1 DRARTRARF
10 WRDRGPCAGPDRRG
24 WGTGRAATRRRG
36 LAIRRSLALVA
47 IAGALIA
54 AGSIVAVLMLSIPLG
69 ESRRRQRPAAPA
81 LRRGI
86 EVTAIVGL
94 LLLLRVV
101 DGLTVITGGFIVA
114 GFLVAEAILSARP
127 SRASR

>member
-1 DRARTRARF
+1 
-10 WRDRGPCAGPDRRG
+10 
-24 WGTGRAATRRRG
+24 
-36 LAIRRSLALVA
+36 LALVA
-47 IAGALIA
+47 VASALIA
-54 AGSIVAVLMLSIPLG
+54 AASIIAVDPDVPLAIGVVIAAVAVFSGAVAAALLLSIPLG

-101 DGLTVITGGFIVA
+101 DGLTVITGGFIVM

>member
-1 DRARTRARF
+1 
-10 WRDRGPCAGPDRRG
+10 
-24 WGTGRAATRRRG
+24 
-36 LAIRRSLALVA
+36 LALVA

-54 AGSIVAVLMLSIPLG
+54 AGSIVAVDPDVPFAIGVVIAAVAVSAGAIAAVLMLSIPLG
-69 ESRRRQRPAAPA
+69 ESRRRQRPAASA

>member
-1 DRARTRARF
+1 
-10 WRDRGPCAGPDRRG
+10 
-24 WGTGRAATRRRG
+24 
-36 LAIRRSLALVA
+36 LALVA
-47 IAGALIA
+47 LASALIA
-54 AGSIVAVLMLSIPLG
+54 AGAIVAVDPDVPLAIGVVIAGVAVCTGAVAATLLLSIPLG
-69 ESRRRQRPAAPA
+69 EPRRRQRAAAPA

-101 DGLTVITGGFIVA
+101 DGLTVITGGFIVM

>member
-1 DRARTRARF
+1 
-10 WRDRGPCAGPDRRG
+10 
-24 WGTGRAATRRRG
+24 
-36 LAIRRSLALVA
+36 LALVA
-47 IAGALIA
+47 IASALVA
-54 AGSIVAVLMLSIPLG
+54 AGSIVAVDPDVPVAIGVVIAAVAVCAGAIAAVLMLSIPLG
-69 ESRRRQRPAAPA
+69 EARRRQRPAAPA

-114 GFLVAEAILSARP
+114 GFLVAEAVLSARP

>member
-1 DRARTRARF
+1 VPLAVGLVIASVAVCTGALASALLLSVPRYERGRRTR
-10 WRDRGPCAGPDRRG
+10 P
-24 WGTGRAATRRRG
+24 
-36 LAIRRSLALVA
+36 V
-47 IAGALIA
+47 
-54 AGSIVAVLMLSIPLG
+54 
-69 ESRRRQRPAAPA
+69 APA

-101 DGLTVITGGFIVA
+101 DGLTVITGGFIVI
-114 GFLVAEAILSARP
+114 GFLVAEVILSARP